1 MARDLYEVLGV
12 SRDATP
18 EDIKKAYR
26 KLARKF
32 HPDQNQ
38 DDPKA
43 EDRFKEISHAYDV
56 LSDPDKRRQYDL
68 GPQAF
73 GPGGAGAGGAG
84 FDPSGFD
91 FGDIFEMFG
100 RGRGGG
106 GAGAGQ
112 RAGAPRRGGD
122 IEVNVTLSFE
132 QAMAGASVPVSYDVD
147 EACRDCAGSGAKP
160 GSKSSLCQQCRGR
173 GVVGRNLGGFEV
185 MSQPCPACQGT
196 GTIIDDPCDG
206 CGGAGARHVRRN
218 EQVTI
223 PAGVKTGTKIRKRG
237 RGQAGGRGAQA
248 GDLIVTTHVTP
259 SRLFTRNGDD
269 LEIDVPVTFAEAA
282 LGAKVEVPTLE
293 GRVSLTVPAGS
304 QSGKALRV
312 KGKGAP
318 RLKGSGHGDLI
329 ARLRIE
335 VPATLTDEQRE
346 ALAAFAALNGVNP
359 RDRLFR

>member
-12 SRDATP
+12 ARDASAD
-18 EDIKKAYR
+18 DIKKAYR
-26 KLARKF
+26 KLARKY

-43 EDRFKEISHAYDV
+43 EDRFKEIAHAHDV
-56 LSDPDKRRQYDL
+56 LADPEKRKRYDM

-73 GPGGAGAGGAG
+73 GPGGAGAGAGG

-106 GAGAGQ
+106 AGQ
-112 RAGAPRRGGD
+112 RAGTPRKGAD
-122 IEVNVTLSFE
+122 IEINVTLSFE
-132 QAMAGASVPVSYDVD
+132 QAMAGASLPVSYDVD
-147 EACRDCAGSGAKP
+147 EACRDCSGSGAKP
-160 GSKSSLCQQCRGR
+160 GSKSSLCQECRGR

-185 MSQPCPACQGT
+185 MSQPCPNCRGT
-196 GTIIDDPCDG
+196 GTLIDDPCDG
-206 CGGAGARHVRRN
+206 CGGVGVRRVRRN
-218 EQVTI
+218 EQVTV

-237 RGQAGGRGAQA
+237 RGQVGGRGMQA

-259 SRLFTRNGDD
+259 SRVFTRNGDD
-269 LEIDVPVTFAEAA
+269 LEIEVPVTFAEAT
-282 LGAKVEVPTLE
+282 LGAKVEVPTLD

-312 KGKGAP
+312 TGKGAP
-318 RLKGSGHGDLI
+318 RIKGSGAGDLI
-329 ARLRIE
+329 ARLRID
-335 VPATLTDEQRE
+335 VPTTLTDGQRE
-346 ALAAFAALNGVNP
+346 ALEQFAALNGANP